1 MSDYF
6 VGNVNEVHL
15 TGLYL
20 EGGQT
25 YRIVIQGCHAV
36 GCYNV
41 CVFIFKIQFQIKFI
55 IIKIFLTVP

>member
-25 YRIVIQGCHAV
+25 YHTVIQGCHAA

-41 CVFIFKIQFQIKFI
+41 CDPFDEIFYKN
-55 IIKIFLTVP
+55 IFA